1 MKLFLLA
8 LLAYAVACAVLSVLL
23 GTVVAPVLLIPLL
36 ILYGVSKLAG
46 ALYRKNSAMQAS
58 YKEKARGI

>member
-23 GTVVAPVLLIPLL
+23 GTVIAPVLLIPLL
-36 ILYGVSKLAG
+36 ILYSVSKLAG
-46 ALYRKNSAMQAS
+46 ALSRKNSAMQAS